1 MKNPANVLIVFVA
14 AVILLA
20 IMAAIMHAFID

>member
-20 IMAAIMHAFID
+20 IMAAMTHAFIE